1 MDSEGGNAMV
11 GLSCGTCRYGTEEP
25 RGSVFARDRGHGWGT
40 CRKQAPAV
48 VVIQSP
54 ERTAFSQTAF
64 PRVRDDDWCGD
75 YEAVVSRS
83 GGYAGLDQP

>member
-1 MDSEGGNAMV
+1 MERDGGSAMV
-11 GLSCGTCRYGTEEP
+11 SLSCGTCRYGAEEP
-25 RGSVFARDRGHGWGT
+25 RGSVFARDRGQGWGT
-40 CRKQAPAV
+40 CRKLAPTV

-83 GGYAGLDQP
+83 GGYVGLDHP

>member
-1 MDSEGGNAMV
+1 MV

-25 RGSVFARDRGHGWGT
+25 RGSVFARDRGQGWGT
-40 CRKQAPAV
+40 CRKRAPAV

-64 PRVRDDDWCGD
+64 PRVGDDDWCGD
-75 YEAVVSRS
+75 YAAVVSRA
-83 GGYAGLDQP
+83 GGYVGLDHP

>member
-1 MDSEGGNAMV
+1 MDSEGRNAMV

-25 RGSVFARDRGHGWGT
+25 RGSVFARDRGQGWGT

-83 GGYAGLDQP
+83 GGYAGLDHP

>member
-1 MDSEGGNAMV
+1 MV
-11 GLSCGTCRYGTEEP
+11 GTCCGACRYGAEEP
-25 RGSVFARDRGHGWGT
+25 RGSVFARDRGQGWGT
-40 CRKQAPAV
+40 CRKQAPTV

-75 YEAVVSRS
+75 YEAVVSRC
-83 GGYAGLDQP
+83 GVYAGLYHP

>member
-1 MDSEGGNAMV
+1 MGGEGRSTMEGMF
-11 GLSCGTCRYGTEEP
+11 CTTCRYGTEEP
-25 RGSVFARDRGHGWGT
+25 HGSVFARDRGQGWGT

-64 PRVRDDDWCGD
+64 PRMRDDDWCGD
-75 YEAVVSRS
+75 YAAVSSRS
-83 GGYAGLDQP
+83 GGYAGLDHP

>member
-1 MDSEGGNAMV
+1 MV

-25 RGSVFARDRGHGWGT
+25 RGLVFARDRGQGWWT
-40 CRKQAPAV
+40 CRKQATTV

-75 YEAVVSRS
+75 YAAVVSRA
-83 GGYAGLDQP
+83 GGYVGLDHL

>member
-1 MDSEGGNAMV
+1 MEAMCCT
-11 GLSCGTCRYGTEEP
+11 SCRYGMEEP

-40 CRKQAPAV
+40 CRRQAPAV

-64 PRVRDDDWCGD
+64 PRMREDDWCGD
-75 YEAVVSRS
+75 YEAVSSRA
-83 GGYAGLDQP
+83 GGYAGLDNPE